1 MAHVSYITKQIVH
14 SRHNEDDNGRRP
26 YTRVMMHWRT
36 FLAVLLLTA
45 VPVTAAAQAT
55 AIVVRHAERL
65 DSSTDSPLSSAGQAR
80 AARLAAMLKDAGISA
95 IYTTERQRT
104 TQTAQ
109 PLAEALRLAPRILK
123 VEDIDGVV
131 AAVRAARDADR
142 ILIVGH
148 SNTVP
153 TILQRLGVGEAVTI
167 GDDDYANLFVVT
179 PRGAAAS
186 VVRLLF

>member
-1 MAHVSYITKQIVH
+1 ML
-14 SRHNEDDNGRRP
+14 
-26 YTRVMMHWRT
+26 
-36 FLAVLLLTA
+36 LAVLLLTL

-65 DSSTDSPLSSAGQAR
+65 DSSTDSPLSAAGHAR
-80 AARLAAMLKDAGISA
+80 ATRLAAMLKDAGISA

-109 PLAEALRLAPRILK
+109 PLADALRLTPRILK
-123 VEDIDGVV
+123 VDDIDGVV
-131 AAVRAARDADR
+131 AAVRTARDGDR
-142 ILIVGH
+142 ILVVGH

-153 TILQRLGVGEAVTI
+153 TILQRLGVSEPVTI

-179 PRGAAAS
+179 PRGVQAT

>member
-1 MAHVSYITKQIVH
+1 M
-14 SRHNEDDNGRRP
+14 
-26 YTRVMMHWRT
+26 TRWRMI
-36 FLAVLLLTA
+36 LAALLLTA
-45 VPVTAAAQAT
+45 IPITATAQAT
-55 AIVVRHAERL
+55 AIVVRHAERQ
-65 DSSTDSPLSSAGQAR
+65 DGSTDSPLSPVGHTR

-109 PLAEALRLAPRILK
+109 PLADALQLTPRILK
-123 VEDIDGVV
+123 VDDIDGVV
-131 AAVRAARDADR
+131 AAVRAARDGDR

-153 TILQRLGVGEAVTI
+153 TILQQLGASEAVTI

-179 PRGAAAS
+179 PKGAAAN